1 MKLTKALLG
10 ICTALTVATA
20 AHAKHIVL
28 ESQPLDK
35 ALTSLS
41 IKTGAKVYWKAAD
54 VQNITIERT
63 EGDDTKL
70 KDLLASLLSGT
81 GLKSTISA
89 DGQSVFIAKGN
100 FMVGD
105 VAAYPIIGASILD
118 MQQSA
123 LLDKNNLQAAEEE
136 DFDDSE
142 IYYQLDELDV
152 TANRLDNVRNVA
164 MGVHKITAEEML
176 TIPTA
181 FGEMDIIKVIQT
193 LPGVKSLG
201 EGTSGFSVRG
211 GATDQNLVLFNDN
224 TIYNPNHL
232 FGFFSAINGNIVDN
246 IELYKCNIPSQ
257 YGGRLSS
264 VLDINS
270 KRGNKQKFTGNASL
284 GVLASS
290 LNLEGPIVK
299 DRTSLLLSARASYSD
314 WILGLIPEKSGYK
327 NGRAGFYDANLVLSH
342 KFTSLDHLHV
352 SGYYSHDRFKFEE
365 GQKYAYCN
373 ANASAK
379 YVHLFGGESPLEIT
393 GGFDHY
399 DYSTS
404 EYFNPYDAYTLS
416 YRINQYFGKADF
428 TMKSI
433 EKHKIRFGASATYYD
448 VMPGKTEPYSSESLY
463 RYQILQNENALEA
476 AAYAN
481 EEWDITDRFS
491 LSAGVRFSLFQAM
504 GPRTYYL
511 YQDGELPTESNIVEQ
526 KTTDGNIKTYM
537 GPEFRG
543 SLRYMI
549 TPDLSIK
556 AGVNSMRQY
565 IHKISNTLVPSP
577 TDIWKLSD
585 ANITPQTGVQYALG
599 VYRNF
604 ENGNIE
610 TSIEGYYKTMNDYL
624 DYRSGAIL
632 LMNDHLE
639 TDVLP
644 TQGYAYGVEFMVKRS
659 KGKLNGW
666 ASYTYSRT
674 MLRQNDPRII
684 NPTNDG
690 DWYASDYDR
699 PHEFKLVGN
708 YQFTQRYSISLNA
721 DYSTGRPLTVPVAK
735 YYDNTINSYTFFYS
749 DRNSTRIPNYFRMD
763 LAFNVKPTHRL
774 NARLHTFFTIGV
786 YNVTARKNAYSIFF
800 RSENGVIKG
809 YKMSVFGC
817 PIPYVSFNIKF

>member
-70 KDLLASLLSGT
+70 KELLASLLSGT
-81 GLKSTISA
+81 GLKATISA

-123 LLDKNNLQAAEEE
+123 LLDKNNLQEAEEE

-404 EYFNPYDAYTLS
+404 EYFNPYDADNYAPQVLETFPNKHPENEYLVTFNCPEFTTLCPKTG
-416 YRINQYFGKADF
+416 QPDFGK
-428 TMKSI
+428 I
-433 EKHKIRFGASATYYD
+433 
-448 VMPGKTEPYSSESLY
+448 
-463 RYQILQNENALEA
+463 
-476 AAYAN
+476 
-481 EEWDITDRFS
+481 
-491 LSAGVRFSLFQAM
+491 
-504 GPRTYYL
+504 
-511 YQDGELPTESNIVEQ
+511 
-526 KTTDGNIKTYM
+526 
-537 GPEFRG
+537 
-543 SLRYMI
+543 
-549 TPDLSIK
+549 
-556 AGVNSMRQY
+556 
-565 IHKISNTLVPSP
+565 
-577 TDIWKLSD
+577 
-585 ANITPQTGVQYALG
+585 
-599 VYRNF
+599 
-604 ENGNIE
+604 
-610 TSIEGYYKTMNDYL
+610 
-624 DYRSGAIL
+624 
-632 LMNDHLE
+632 
-639 TDVLP
+639 
-644 TQGYAYGVEFMVKRS
+644 
-659 KGKLNGW
+659 
-666 ASYTYSRT
+666 
-674 MLRQNDPRII
+674 II
-684 NPTNDG
+684 NYIPRERMVESKSLKLYLFSFRNHG
-690 DWYASDYDR
+690 DF
-699 PHEFKLVGN
+699 HEDCVNIIMKDLVKLMDPKYLEVVGIFMPRGGISIYPFAN
-708 YQFTQRYSISLNA
+708 YGDSEHQDMVRQRMLA
-721 DYSTGRPLTVPVAK
+721 M
-735 YYDNTINSYTFFYS
+735 F
-749 DRNSTRIPNYFRMD
+749 RNQ
-763 LAFNVKPTHRL
+763 
-774 NARLHTFFTIGV
+774 
-786 YNVTARKNAYSIFF
+786 
-800 RSENGVIKG
+800 
-809 YKMSVFGC
+809 
-817 PIPYVSFNIKF
+817 